1 MLAFNYAER
10 EWLYWGDDMSSNAR
24 RVVVTQRFFDAETIA
39 YLNRQRCEVVIADLP
54 AGKGDGDFS
63 EDELVAL
70 LDGAAGWIVGH
81 ARVTPTLLA
90 RLPRLQI
97 ISRRGVG
104 YERVDTGAVREFG
117 KVACIAV
124 GGNDASV
131 ADHTLAL
138 MLATSHRL
146 RETQANM
153 QGGNWSILLGN
164 DLYQRTVGVI
174 GLGRIGRGVVQRLR
188 GFEAN
193 VLALSARHDKAYA
206 AQSGITYTD
215 LNTLLE
221 RSDYVTIHA
230 PLTPETRHI
239 IGADAIALMKPS
251 SYLINTARG
260 GLVDDRALLEALEEK
275 RIAGAALDVFE
286 SESDASMQPVTD
298 ALIALPNVIAT
309 PHSGASSHEGL
320 ARTNMVAARN
330 VVAVLDGGDPPVDCI
345 VADGRAGRSGASR

>member
-1 MLAFNYAER
+1 
-10 EWLYWGDDMSSNAR
+10 MSSTGR
-24 RVVVTQRFFDAETIA
+24 RVVVTQRFFNAETIT
-39 YLNRQRCEVVIADLP
+39 YLKQQHCEVVIADLP
-54 AGKGDGDFS
+54 NGKADSDFS

-81 ARVTPTLLA
+81 ARVTPRLLA
-90 RLPRLQI
+90 RLPALQI

-104 YERVDTGAVREFG
+104 YERVDTGAVKEFG

-138 MLATSHRL
+138 MLGVSHRL

-153 QGGNWSILLGN
+153 ARGNWSILLGN

-174 GLGRIGRGVVQRLR
+174 GIGRIGRAVVQRLR

-193 VLALSARHDKAYA
+193 VTAFAPRHDAAYA
-206 AQSGITYTD
+206 AAAGIEYVD
-215 LNTLLE
+215 LDTLLK

-230 PLTPETRHI
+230 PLTSATRHI
-239 IGADAIALMKPS
+239 VNADTLARMKPTA
-251 SYLINTARG
+251 YLINTARG
-260 GLVDDRALLEALEEK
+260 GLVDDRALLAALEAK
-275 RIAGAALDVFE
+275 QLAGAALDVFE
-286 SESDASMQPVTD
+286 SESDPSMRRVTE

-309 PHSGASSHEGL
+309 PHSAASSHEGL

-330 VVAVLDGGDPPVDCI
+330 VVAILDGGDPPTECV
-345 VADGRAGRSGASR
+345 VADGRRARSV